1 MITRRQILSQ
11 GGAAW
16 AAIAASACGK
26 KKQEGIRGYAFVTN
40 SEGKAVAAVDLS
52 AFAVAR
58 HIPVDGEPTAVVAPS
73 AHPSVFVLTPASGS
87 LHSISVEQL
96 KFQRSLRLG
105 QLALKMLLSPEG
117 DALYVLMGSP
127 KKLVRVKLDSFAT
140 DWEVSFAQ
148 AAGGGANP
156 VDFDLAP
163 YTGLA
168 AVSFDN
174 GTVSIINLATREVR
188 KPLPVETDLGAVR
201 FQSDGKALILA
212 DRGARSLHVF
222 DSRAEKRI
230 TELPLAV
237 RPDHLCFSSDGGQ
250 LFVTGEGADA
260 VCVVYHYHTPHVAET
275 VLAGRGPAAMAASA
289 NPGYLFVANPASGD
303 VSVLSIRDRKMI
315 AVVGVGA
322 EPGYIT
328 VTPNS
333 MFALVLNRKSG
344 DMAVLRV
351 GGIQRNR
358 QKSAGLFTMIP
369 VGSTPVSVATRL
381 V

>member
-1 MITRRQILSQ
+1 MITRREIFGLG
-11 GGAAW
+11 GGAAF
-16 AAIAASACGK
+16 AALASSACGK
-26 KKQEGIRGYAFVTN
+26 KVQQGIRGYAFVAN

-58 HIPVDGEPTAVVAPS
+58 HISVDHEPTAVIAPP

-117 DALYVLMGSP
+117 DAIYALLRSP
-127 KKLVRVKLDSFAT
+127 KKLVRVRLDSFSV
-140 DWEVSFAQ
+140 DWELPLP
-148 AAGGGANP
+148 AAGPDP
-156 VDFDLAP
+156 VDFDLSP
-163 YTGLA
+163 YLGLA
-168 AVSFDN
+168 ALSFSN
-174 GTVSIINLATREVR
+174 GTVALVDLTAKQLR
-188 KPLPVETDLGAVR
+188 KSLPVETEWGAVR

-212 DRGARSLHVF
+212 DKTNRSLHIF
-222 DSRAEKRI
+222 DSRMEKRV

-237 RPDHLCFSSDGGQ
+237 RPDNLCFSSDGGQ

-289 NPGYLFVANPASGD
+289 SPGYLFVANPASGD

>member
-1 MITRRQILSQ
+1 MITRREIFGL
-11 GGAAW
+11 GGAAI
-16 AAIAASACGK
+16 AALGASACGK
-26 KKQEGIRGYAFVTN
+26 KTQQGIRGYAFVAN
-40 SEGKAVAAVDLS
+40 AGGKAVAAVDLS

-58 HIPVDGEPTAVVAPS
+58 HIPLDAEPAAVIAPP

-105 QLALKMLLSPEG
+105 QLALKMLLSPAG
-117 DALYVLMGSP
+117 DAVYALLSSP
-127 KKLVRVKLDSFAT
+127 KKLVRVRLDSFSV
-140 DWEVSFAQ
+140 DWELPLPAT
-148 AAGGGANP
+148 ADP
-156 VDFDLAP
+156 VDFDLSP
-163 YTGLA
+163 YLGLA
-168 AVSFDN
+168 AVSFSN
-174 GTVSIINLATREVR
+174 GTVALVNLAAKQLR
-188 KPLPVETDLGAVR
+188 KSLPVETEWGAVR

-212 DRGARSLHVF
+212 DKSNRSLHIF
-222 DSRAEKRI
+222 DSRQEKRI

-250 LFVTGEGADA
+250 LFVTGEGADV

-289 NPGYLFVANPASGD
+289 SPGYLFVANPASGD
-303 VSVLSIRDRKMI
+303 VSVVSIRDRKMI